1 MIPLPEEQL
10 YTFADLLA
18 WDDDPTRYELYDGRL
33 VALAAPSTIHQL
45 VITELLRQIANYL
58 VGKRCKVYPAPFDVR
73 LFEGKDDT
81 PGDVY
86 TVVQPDLSVICDP
99 GRTDGHGCKGAPDLV
114 IEVLSP
120 STARYDKLLKF
131 NLYRRAGVKE
141 YWLVD
146 PEARMAS
153 VYTLQ
158 DGQYIAAAYGADA
171 AVPVGILEDCQVDL
185 ALVFPEE

>member
-1 MIPLPEEQL
+1 MIPVPEERVC
-10 YTFADLLA
+10 TFADLLA
-18 WDDDPTRYELYDGRL
+18 WDDDPTRYELYDGQP
-33 VALAAPSTIHQL
+33 VALAAPSNAHQL
-45 VITELLRQIANYL
+45 VLTELLRQIANCL
-58 VGKRCKVYPAPFDVR
+58 VGKRCKIYPAPFDVR
-73 LFEGKDDT
+73 LFEKEDDT

-99 GRTDGHGCKGAPDLV
+99 GRTDVHGCKGAPDLV

-146 PEARMAS
+146 PEARVVS
-153 VYTLQ
+153 VYTLR
-158 DGQYIAAAYGADA
+158 DGQYVAAAYGADA
-171 AVPVGILEDCQVDL
+171 AVPAGVLDGCQVDL
-185 ALVFPEE
+185 SMVFPED